1 VNSPVTHART
11 INRRSLAAGIA
22 LTVAAGTLAKS
33 ASSVGAQDIQTRLQI
48 VHAATEIGQVEVHI
62 NGDEVLDEFE
72 YGDISDWMDLDPG
85 TVRFTVTADRAGF
98 NYVLLDVG
106 YPVPAGNDYY
116 VVITD
121 ALVLAGTFDTS
132 DTMGDGSRVQITHA
146 SVDTPAV
153 NVVAS
158 GENVDLATQLNYS
171 KTSEGAVLPAGTYSM
186 EVTLAESG
194 ESVLVQDGIVVETG
208 QSYMAV
214 LIGTPGDE
222 DHPLQIVALSTD
234 LSAASAVASPVS

>member
-1 VNSPVTHART
+1 MNSPVTHART
-11 INRRSLAAGIA
+11 INRRSLVAGVA

-33 ASSVGAQDIQTRLQI
+33 VTSIAAQDIQTRVQI
-48 VHAATEIGQVEVHI
+48 LHAGTDVGKVEVHI

-72 YGDISDWMDLDPG
+72 YGDISDWIELDPG

-106 YPVPAGNDYY
+106 YPVPAGNDYF

-121 ALVLAGTFDTS
+121 ALVIAGTFEVS
-132 DTMGDGSRVQITHA
+132 GAMGDGSRVQITQA
-146 SVDTPAV
+146 SVDTPPV
-153 NVVAS
+153 NVVAT
-158 GENVDLATQLNYS
+158 GENVDLATQLNYAE
-171 KTSEGAVLPAGTYSM
+171 TSEGGVLPAGTYSI
-186 EVTLAESG
+186 EVTLADSG
-194 ESVLVQDGIVVETG
+194 ESVLVQDGLVVESG

-222 DHPLQIVALSTD
+222 DHPLQLVALSTG
-234 LSAASAVASPVS
+234 LNAATPEASPVS